1 MENFKEIY
9 KEIATNLSEIEGVE
23 WVDLWNS
30 QVYNLEGEH
39 PFPAPAVFLAFR
51 SQLMENAGVKMQKV
65 RMQMDVFLF
74 FETFADTY
82 HGSWNQE
89 RALQFL
95 DTIDAINFKLHG
107 SNGNTYT
114 GMTRISFS
122 PVDTGGAGNL
132 FNITY
137 ECTVMDY
144 SATKPLEDGTF
155 ADMNIVPASSS
166 GYILD

>member
-9 KEIATNLSEIEGVE
+9 KELATNLSEIDGVK

-51 SQLMENAGVKMQKV
+51 SQLMENAGIKIQKVKMQI
-65 RMQMDVFLF
+65 DVFLF

-82 HGSWNQE
+82 HESWNQTE
-89 RALQFL
+89 ALKYL
-95 DTIDAINFKLHG
+95 DILDQINFKLHG
-107 SNGNTYT
+107 SSGATYT
-114 GMTRISFS
+114 GMSRISFS

-132 FNITY
+132 YNLVY
-137 ECTVMDY
+137 ECTVIDY
-144 SATKPLEDGTF
+144 SAVKPLEDGTF
-155 ADMNIVPASSS
+155 ADMNIVPASAQ
-166 GYILD
+166 GYIID